1 MEIIRVSNQLSLI
14 VGCLME
20 FKLYE
25 TLLNLHTLPPS
36 IFFSLLL

>member
-1 MEIIRVSNQLSLI
+1 MKIIRVSNQLS
-14 VGCLME
+14 LME